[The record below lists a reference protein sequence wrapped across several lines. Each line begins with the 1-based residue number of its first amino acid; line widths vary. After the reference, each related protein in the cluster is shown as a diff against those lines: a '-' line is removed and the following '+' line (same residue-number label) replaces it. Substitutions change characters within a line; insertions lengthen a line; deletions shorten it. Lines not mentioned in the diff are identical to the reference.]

1 MNVSGRAYYSL
12 ECKSF
17 SPSASLENTRR
28 VCEEKLFLGP
38 CDYFIK
44 NRPNSPVSMIRNAPR
59 VLLGDEILKKKK
71 SSDPIDYTP
80 KIPQH
85 SPFAYLLGKFLQ
97 KVEVLPGPSHYK
109 PEPLNNKNKAPEYS
123 IGKSIRK
130 NIITNNFPGPGAYFI
145 HNRSNSAEISF
156 SRSKRNNTFFSES
169 PGPKY
174 SIPSTLNTTGGVIG
188 RKYYIKNSNKSPGPG
203 AYNSQSISPNK
214 GFTFLKASR
223 FEKINTSSTSP
234 ASYNI
239 VNKSSSV
246 FGLFAKS
253 KRPEIFIQPSNEK
266 TLNLMDSTIETQNSI
281 KICSKNLKNLK
292 NPKDFDL
299 IVKNNSCVYS
309 IERSKKNIK
318 PTDLSESKNPHSK
331 SLNTSFSSKTNDISP
346 IRKIDKLNPSPVNN
360 NLAYKNL
367 KISTSSIPSF
377 TKNIP
382 SFPKLRSNHYSRVKK
397 FVN

>member
-1 MNVSGRAYYSL
+1 
-12 ECKSF
+12 
-17 SPSASLENTRR
+17 
-28 VCEEKLFLGP
+28 
-38 CDYFIK
+38 
-44 NRPNSPVSMIRNAPR
+44 
-59 VLLGDEILKKKK
+59 
-71 SSDPIDYTP
+71 
-80 KIPQH
+80 
-85 SPFAYLLGKFLQ
+85 
-97 KVEVLPGPSHYK
+97 
-109 PEPLNNKNKAPEYS
+109 
-123 IGKSIRK
+123 
-130 NIITNNFPGPGAYFI
+130 
-145 HNRSNSAEISF
+145 
-156 SRSKRNNTFFSES
+156 
-169 PGPKY
+169 
-174 SIPSTLNTTGGVIG
+174 
-188 RKYYIKNSNKSPGPG
+188 
-203 AYNSQSISPNK
+203 
-214 GFTFLKASR
+214 
-223 FEKINTSSTSP
+223 
-234 ASYNI
+234 
-239 VNKSSSV
+239 
-246 FGLFAKS
+246 
-253 KRPEIFIQPSNEK
+253 
-266 TLNLMDSTIETQNSI
+266 MDSTIETQNSI